1 MSRENVDPAELR
13 EDIETI
19 KDAMGL
25 EERYEGAAV
34 LWLAFG
40 GLVAVAAGLSQYV
53 FLAELSDWYH
63 PVIWIGLLGGGGA
76 VANRL
81 VAGDDAGGWGS
92 DDAPDPYLQIAVVY
106 AVSFPI
112 VNIQQ
117 SLVDAPRA
125 VASASTLATIVVL
138 IGAAYLVVGNTLKA
152 YRIRTRDRYAF
163 YGGGALMVA
172 LGTVMPF
179 VDALLTWHYAAF
191 GLAYLAYALASYA
204 VLART

>member
-34 LWLAFG
+34 LWLVFG

-53 FLAELSDWYH
+53 FLAELSGWYH
-63 PVIWIGLLGGGGA
+63 AAIWIGLLGGGGA
-76 VANRL
+76 VANR
-81 VAGDDAGGWGS
+81 VVGEAGDGWRR
-92 DDAPDPYLQIAVVY
+92 DDAPNPYLQIAVLYVV
-106 AVSFPI
+106 AFPI
-112 VNIQQ
+112 IAIQR
-117 SLVDAPRA
+117 SVADLPRDA
-125 VASASTLATIVVL
+125 ASATTLATIVVL

-152 YRIRTRDRYAF
+152 YRIRARDRYAF
-163 YGGGALMVA
+163 YGGGALMVG
-172 LGTVMPF
+172 LGTLIPF
-179 VDALLTWHYAAF
+179 VEALLTWHYAAF
-191 GLAYLAYALASYA
+191 GLVYLAYALASYA

>member
-34 LWLAFG
+34 LWLVFG

-76 VANRL
+76 VANYVVTGDAR
-81 VAGDDAGGWGS
+81 AGAS
-92 DDAPDPYLQIAVVY
+92 RDDAPDPFLQLAVVY
-106 AVSFPI
+106 VVSFPI

-117 SLVDAPRA
+117 SFIDASRA
-125 VASASTLATIVVL
+125 EASASTLAVVLVL
-138 IGAAYLVVGNTLKA
+138 IGTAYLVVGNTLKA
-152 YRIRTRDRYAF
+152 YRIRARDRYAF
-163 YGGGALMVA
+163 YGGGALLVA
-172 LGTVMPF
+172 LGTAMPF
-179 VDALLTWHYAAF
+179 VEALLTWHYAAF
-191 GLAYLAYALASYA
+191 GAAYLAYALASYA